1 MKKSTPARTVLT
13 NAEPHEWT
21 GITED
26 QAHQVMTLLDEW
38 IDRCES
44 KHRWIA
50 DKSNSA
56 VPEHQRLAAELQ
68 ESIAKVKEYRGAIQS
83 DGQAFWALAMLNVAR
98 AASLLVTLDR
108 DLDWFVNHDPFRATL
123 QKQQT
128 MAERQLWLSGLIEAS
143 RLTKTEI
150 DGSRLDRA
158 VLREAYRVK
167 WNKSDTTF
175 REDLQSLNYNP
186 R

>member
-1 MKKSTPARTVLT
+1 MKKPPPARTVLT

-26 QAHQVMTLLDEW
+26 QAHQIMTMLDEW
-38 IDRCES
+38 IDGCES
-44 KHRWIA
+44 KHQWIA

-56 VPEHQRLAAELQ
+56 IPKHQRLAAELQ
-68 ESIAKVKEYRGAIQS
+68 KSIAKVKEFRGAIQS

-108 DLDWFVNHDPFRATL
+108 DLDWFVNYDPFRATL

-128 MAERQLWLSGLIEAS
+128 VAERRQWLSGLIEAS
-143 RLTKTEI
+143 RLTTAEI
-150 DGSRLDRA
+150 EGSRGDRA
-158 VLREAYRVK
+158 VLREGYQKRWK
-167 WNKSDTTF
+167 KSGTTF
-175 REDLQSLNYNP
+175 SQDLKSLGLKP